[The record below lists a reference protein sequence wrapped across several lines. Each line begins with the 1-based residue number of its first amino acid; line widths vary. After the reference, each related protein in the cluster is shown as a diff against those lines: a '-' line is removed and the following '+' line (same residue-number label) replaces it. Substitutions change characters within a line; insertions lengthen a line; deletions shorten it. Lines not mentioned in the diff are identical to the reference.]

1 MENSSGPILYCTN
14 RSFDLWYVHTGSGLG
29 EYDLGTPKNKNEI
42 LARLAQYTILRTH
55 PQVVEEDEDEKDDE
69 DDEDDEDNE
78 DDISYCKLLHVA
90 NVLSVRRLCKCI
102 CACLL
107 QIKRAS
113 VVQMYMCVF
122 VANVLF

>member
-1 MENSSGPILYCTN
+1 MENSSGPFLECTN

-69 DDEDDEDNE
+69 DDEDDDEEEKEDTSE
-78 DDISYCKLLHVA
+78 ADDEKKRK
-90 NVLSVRRLCKCI
+90 RRAASRNKGK
-102 CACLL
+102 
-107 QIKRAS
+107 KRT
-113 VVQMYMCVF
+113 
-122 VANVLF
+122 